1 MVRYCDLDEA
11 YDNLSNAIV
20 LQAVKDYTQAVY
32 NNDTRMMVDC
42 ETFFRSDWC
51 NALSCIDCAGLAEN
65 LREKVQMFTLKATEA
80 FDSGFISKSDKPED
94 GAFRCPICGGNVFV
108 KSKVL
113 GYFRSKRM
121 SEYGLQAKC
130 SSCDF
135 AAKRVLGRRY
145 RNDASTRP

>member
-1 MVRYCDLDEA
+1 MRHCNLDEV
-11 YDNLSNAIV
+11 YNNLSNAIV

-42 ETFFRSDWC
+42 ETFFRSGWC
-51 NALSCIDCAGLAEN
+51 NALSCVDCADLAEN

-94 GAFRCPICGGNVFV
+94 EAFRCPICGGNVFI
-108 KSKVL
+108 KSKAL
-113 GYFRSKRM
+113 GYFKSKRM
-121 SEYGLQAKC
+121 FEYGLQAKC
-130 SSCDF
+130 SNCDF

-145 RNDASTRP
+145 KDAPSA